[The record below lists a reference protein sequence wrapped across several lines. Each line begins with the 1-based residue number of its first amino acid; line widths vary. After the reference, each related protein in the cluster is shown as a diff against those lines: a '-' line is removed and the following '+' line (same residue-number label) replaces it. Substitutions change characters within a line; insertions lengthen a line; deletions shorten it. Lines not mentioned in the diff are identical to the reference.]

1 VTRCVGYVTTPED
14 RLAVYAPWDEFFPD
28 PNDRPAF
35 KVLTTELPPGHLAH
49 IDVLGFLGKR
59 RTRINIPNVTARDPS
74 IKIGDWFFTS
84 RCHGLNQIDGQLVA
98 GGLEPQANQAI
109 DNLLTLVGLAGGT
122 PESITYVT
130 MLGRDTA
137 YMETAKNIF
146 EERFPDLV
154 IRPELHQV
162 VAFIPARFEISVE
175 MMANIQESTA

>member
-1 VTRCVGYVTTPED
+1 
-14 RLAVYAPWDEFFPD
+14 
-28 PNDRPAF
+28 
-35 KVLTTELPPGHLAH
+35 
-49 IDVLGFLGKR
+49 
-59 RTRINIPNVTARDPS
+59 
-74 IKIGDWFFTS
+74 
-84 RCHGLNQIDGQLVA
+84 
-98 GGLEPQANQAI
+98 
-109 DNLLTLVGLAGGT
+109 
-122 PESITYVT
+122 